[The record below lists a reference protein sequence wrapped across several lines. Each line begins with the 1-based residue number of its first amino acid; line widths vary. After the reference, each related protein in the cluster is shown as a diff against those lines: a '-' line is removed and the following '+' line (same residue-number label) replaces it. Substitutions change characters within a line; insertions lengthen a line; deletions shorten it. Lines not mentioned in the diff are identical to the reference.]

1 MQFFYAYTKIATK
14 LINVF
19 YKEIYQ
25 MGPEF
30 DAWISIKENKCK
42 VEELKLRI
50 ERRRLKFRALCEGKE
65 YTGDTDNVVN
75 QADYTLLNEDETL
88 QLLTVLE
95 SESLPLCL
103 EVVKEK
109 CDIADIKHAQNT
121 IEKFSF
127 QELIS
132 ISTTDRFKVVS
143 IDNKKVNCLL
153 GRYDRKRKRRKLN
166 TQVALSA
173 ESAEF
178 LLNKPSA
185 VQSQSKKL
193 GEEIQ
198 SLLNHKSAREK
209 TIIENLKSNKNSQVR
224 EFCEWVTRQEC
235 KRGNIKFGSCSKLHF
250 KKLIHAHTDPQ
261 LGDCSFLNTCF
272 HMDTCKYVHYAID
285 EDMHYQR
292 TQARVQKELA
302 NKRAKNSATMLV
314 SDSKYLSTTNIVITP
329 PQWIQC
335 DIRKLDF
342 DVIGKFT
349 VIMADPPW
357 DIHMELPY
365 GTMTDDE
372 MRNMGVERVQD
383 DGFIFLWVTGRAVE
397 LGRQLLQLWGYD
409 RVDDIIWVKTNQLQR
424 LIRTGRTGHW
434 INHGKE
440 HCLVGVK
447 GNPKNFNRGLDCD
460 VIVSE
465 VRDTSHKPD
474 EIYGMIERLSPGT
487 RKLELFGREHNTQNN
502 WLTLGNQLDGVH
514 LEWEDVK
521 SRYFSKYGMALPF

>member
-1 MQFFYAYTKIATK
+1 MQVQQT
-14 LINVF
+14 V
-19 YKEIYQ
+19 
-25 MGPEF
+25 F
-30 DAWISIKENKCK
+30 DAWQAIKKNQSTVDVLKNRIAQRRIRFKQLCDGTDPRDAQDEVMVQLPD
-42 VEELKLRI
+42 VE
-50 ERRRLKFRALCEGKE
+50 
-65 YTGDTDNVVN
+65 
-75 QADYTLLNEDETL
+75 LLDDDGT
-88 QLLTVLE
+88 QKLLTVLE
-95 SESLPLCL
+95 AETVPMSMNFL
-103 EVVKEK
+103 KEK
-109 CDIADIKHAQNT
+109 CCLDSDAVLHNSLQKLSYQSLITLKT
-121 IEKFSF
+121 SP
-127 QELIS
+127 ELN
-132 ISTTDRFKVVS
+132 VVS
-143 IDNKKVNCLL
+143 IEAKKINSLL
-153 GRYDRKRKRRKLN
+153 GRFDKKRKRRKLN
-166 TQVALSA
+166 TALTA

-185 VQSQSKKL
+185 IQSESKKL

-198 SLLNHKSAREK
+198 ALLNHKSAREK
-209 TIIENLKSNKNSQVR
+209 TIIENLKSNKTAQVR

-235 KRGNIKFGSCSKLHF
+235 KRGNVKFGSCKKLHF
-250 KKLIHAHTDPQ
+250 RKLIHSHTDTS

-285 EDMHYQR
+285 EDDQR
-292 TQARVQKELA
+292 VHMRRQHKEA
-302 NKRAKNSATMLV
+302 MNTRAKNSAAMLV
-314 SDSKYLSTTNIVITP
+314 SDSKSLAMTATTITP

-335 DIRKLDF
+335 DIRKLDK

-372 MRNMGVERVQD
+372 MRNMGVEKVQD

-397 LGRQLLQLWGYD
+397 LGRELLQIWGYD

-460 VIVSE
+460 LIVSE

-521 SRYFSKYGMALPF
+521 QKYFARYGMSLPF

>member
-1 MQFFYAYTKIATK
+1 MLCQATT
-14 LINVF
+14 
-19 YKEIYQ
+19 
-25 MGPEF
+25 F
-30 DAWISIKENKCK
+30 DAWSSIKTNKSTI
-42 VEELKLRI
+42 EFLKNRL
-50 ERRRLKFRALCEGKE
+50 ESRREKFRKKCEGE
-65 YTGDTDNVVN
+65 EVADTPV
-75 QADYTLLNEDETL
+75 ER
-88 QLLTVLE
+88 
-95 SESLPLCL
+95 
-103 EVVKEK
+103 
-109 CDIADIKHAQNT
+109 DIADSRLLDDDSTHKLLNILEGESVPLSFVSLK
-121 IEKFSF
+121 EKSPATDMVELKNSLEKLSF
-127 QELIS
+127 QDIITLKCTPELN
-132 ISTTDRFKVVS
+132 VVS
-143 IDNKKVNCLL
+143 VETKKVKSLL
-153 GRYDRKRKRRKLN
+153 GRFDKKRKRRKLN
-166 TQVALSA
+166 TALTA

-178 LLNKPSA
+178 LLNRPSA
-185 VQSQSKKL
+185 IQSESKKL

-198 SLLNHKSAREK
+198 ALLNHKSAREK
-209 TIIENLKSNKNSQVR
+209 TIIENLKSNKTAQVR

-235 KRGNIKFGSCSKLHF
+235 KRGNVKFGSCKKLHF
-250 KKLIHAHTDPQ
+250 RKLIHGHTDTS

-285 EDMHYQR
+285 EEDQR
-292 TQARVQKELA
+292 SHMRQQHREAMD
-302 NKRAKNSATMLV
+302 KRAKNCAAMLV
-314 SDSKYLSTTNIVITP
+314 SDSKSLGVTLTP

-335 DIRKLDF
+335 DIRKLDM

-372 MRNMGVERVQD
+372 MRNMGLEKVQD
-383 DGFIFLWVTGRAVE
+383 DGFLFLWVTGRAVE
-397 LGRQLLQLWGYD
+397 LGRELLNIWGYD

-434 INHGKE
+434 LNHGKE

-460 VIVSE
+460 LLVSE

-474 EIYGMIERLSPGT
+474 EIYGMIERLSPGS

-521 SRYFSKYGMALPF
+521 SKYFTRYGLSLPF